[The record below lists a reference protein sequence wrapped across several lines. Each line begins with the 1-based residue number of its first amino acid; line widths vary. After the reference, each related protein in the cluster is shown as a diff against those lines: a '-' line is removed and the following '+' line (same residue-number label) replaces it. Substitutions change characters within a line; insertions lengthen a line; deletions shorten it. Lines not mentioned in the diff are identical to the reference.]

1 MSNCQETP
9 YLISEILSKFHTGS
23 ISEIWLSLKG
33 AAKYSMKIDHD
44 ILRKQ
49 VIDECSFFSLISED
63 MTKCTL
69 KDVNGWIT
77 VKKLELI
84 KIYIKGD

>member
-1 MSNCQETP
+1 M
-9 YLISEILSKFHTGS
+9 
-23 ISEIWLSLKG
+23 WLPLEG
-33 AAKYSMKIDHD
+33 AVKDSMKIDHD

-49 VIDECSFFSLISED
+49 VMDECNLFSLISED

-69 KDVNGWIT
+69 KDVNGWMT